1 MSSTKDHWKGLV
13 VNNVFATQLQP
24 NQNHIFIGSTKR
36 KPLTSMILSQNTPLM
51 YVFMFMNFQWLFLYV
66 GKATQQ
72 EALP

>member
-1 MSSTKDHWKGLV
+1 MSSTKDHWEGLV

-36 KPLTSMILSQNTPLM
+36 KLLTSMILSQSTPLM